1 MNKYIIKDILS
12 GAKYFN
18 KLYKAKEITRKTINK
33 RLKKGLYRE
42 TQKRTQNKI
51 NNKLEKLKFNELV
64 NKNNITESDIANI
77 KILNAYSLKT
87 LQLIAKARNINSNM
101 SKKT

>member
-18 KLYKAKEITRKTINK
+18 KLYKAKEITIKTINK

-87 LQLIAKARNINSNM
+87 LQLIAKSRNINSNM

>member
-33 RLKKGLYRE
+33 RLKK
-42 TQKRTQNKI
+42 
-51 NNKLEKLKFNELV
+51 
-64 NKNNITESDIANI
+64 
-77 KILNAYSLKT
+77 
-87 LQLIAKARNINSNM
+87 
-101 SKKT
+101 